1 MTVAPAPVEV
11 EFDTTG
17 KMILVIEDSADL
29 RTDVIDML
37 KLEGY
42 VAHGAP
48 NGVIGVERAQE
59 LMPDLIVCDI
69 MMPELDGYGVLQAL
83 RADLET
89 ASIPFIFLT
98 AKSEHLDQRQGMV
111 LGANDYFTKPF
122 DAEELLASITTQL
135 KRREEQLAQ
144 VQNRIDMLA
153 ISIATALPHELRTPL
168 NTIIGFSEL
177 LQTEAQTLKPD
188 QVASW
193 SNHIYKAGYRLYRLV
208 ENYLYYVRLQVA
220 IDKGTTKE
228 IEDPLMDL
236 RTTIELQALNH
247 AQQYKRPDDLVMDVE
262 DTPKF
267 VLEDKDANKLVEE
280 LVDNAFKFS
289 VAKTPVTVTGK
300 LQGGDYVLTVSD
312 KGRGMTREQI
322 SKIGGFMQFE
332 RWLHE
337 QQGMGLGLVVVK
349 LLAEI
354 NNYEFI
360 IQSAKDEGTSV
371 TLIFK
376 QN

>member
-153 ISIATALPHELRTPL
+153 ISIATAL
-168 NTIIGFSEL
+168 
-177 LQTEAQTLKPD
+177 
-188 QVASW
+188 
-193 SNHIYKAGYRLYRLV
+193 
-208 ENYLYYVRLQVA
+208 
-220 IDKGTTKE
+220 
-228 IEDPLMDL
+228 
-236 RTTIELQALNH
+236 
-247 AQQYKRPDDLVMDVE
+247 
-262 DTPKF
+262 
-267 VLEDKDANKLVEE
+267 
-280 LVDNAFKFS
+280 
-289 VAKTPVTVTGK
+289 
-300 LQGGDYVLTVSD
+300 
-312 KGRGMTREQI
+312 
-322 SKIGGFMQFE
+322 
-332 RWLHE
+332 
-337 QQGMGLGLVVVK
+337 
-349 LLAEI
+349 
-354 NNYEFI
+354 
-360 IQSAKDEGTSV
+360 
-371 TLIFK
+371 
-376 QN
+376 

>member
-220 IDKGTTKE
+220 I
-228 IEDPLMDL
+228 
-236 RTTIELQALNH
+236 
-247 AQQYKRPDDLVMDVE
+247 
-262 DTPKF
+262 
-267 VLEDKDANKLVEE
+267 
-280 LVDNAFKFS
+280 
-289 VAKTPVTVTGK
+289 
-300 LQGGDYVLTVSD
+300 
-312 KGRGMTREQI
+312 
-322 SKIGGFMQFE
+322 
-332 RWLHE
+332 
-337 QQGMGLGLVVVK
+337 
-349 LLAEI
+349 
-354 NNYEFI
+354 
-360 IQSAKDEGTSV
+360 
-371 TLIFK
+371 
-376 QN
+376 

>member
-1 MTVAPAPVEV
+1 MTVAPVLPEIDY
-11 EFDTTG
+11 DTKS
-17 KMILVIEDSADL
+17 KMILVIEDSEDL

-42 VAHGAP
+42 IAHGAP

-69 MMPELDGYGVLQAL
+69 MMPELDGYGVLQTL

-98 AKSEHLDQRQGMV
+98 AKAEHIDQRHGMV

-135 KRREEQLAQ
+135 KRRAEQLAQ
-144 VQNRIDMLA
+144 VQSRIDMLA

-188 QVASW
+188 QVAAW

-220 IDKGTTKE
+220 IDKGTTKV
-228 IEDPLMDL
+228 IEEPLVDL
-236 RTTIELQALNH
+236 RTTIELQAINH
-247 AQQYKRPDDLVMDVE
+247 AQKYKRSEDLVMQIE
-262 DTPKF
+262 DTPHF
-267 VLEDKDANKLVEE
+267 VLEDKDANKLIEE

-289 VAKTPVTVTGK
+289 EPQTPVTVQGEV
-300 LQGGDYVLTVSD
+300 QGGDYVLTVTD
-312 KGRGMTREQI
+312 EGRGMTREQVN
-322 SKIGGFMQFE
+322 KIGGFMQFE

-349 LLAEI
+349 LLTQI
-354 NNYEFI
+354 NNYDFD
-360 IQSAKDEGTSV
+360 IQSEKDAGTTI
-371 TLIFK
+371 TLVFK